1 MTLGEDKTKHS
12 DLRTTGLEFQLLSHS
27 TFTKLQGYLSITT
40 RGSRGAGLHLH
51 WKDKHELEVCFKFE
65 LAMIRS
71 LDSSR
76 GNKDKLLYQ
85 NQTVCN
91 PQVAPPPRVNCL
103 FSAPI

>member
-1 MTLGEDKTKHS
+1 M
-12 DLRTTGLEFQLLSHS
+12 
-27 TFTKLQGYLSITT
+27 
-40 RGSRGAGLHLH
+40 HLH

-76 GNKDKLLYQ
+76 DSKDKLLYP

-91 PQVAPPPRVNCL
+91 PQVA
-103 FSAPI
+103 FSAAPAPPESTVCSVLPSDENASAGRVYIVVLP

>member
-1 MTLGEDKTKHS
+1 MH
-12 DLRTTGLEFQLLSHS
+12 LL
-27 TFTKLQGYLSITT
+27 
-40 RGSRGAGLHLH
+40 

-76 GNKDKLLYQ
+76 DSKDKLLYP

-91 PQVAPPPRVNCL
+91 PQVA
-103 FSAPI
+103 FSAAPAPPSQLSVQCSHLMKMPPLAVCTL